1 MKWDWRRGILYITT
15 MGMEGC
21 WLYALMAMLN
31 AKVADS
37 RLAVPG
43 ILALYPVA
51 FIVNMLL
58 RRLRMPRAGILSV
71 SWLLWVVGMLLMV
84 KTQLFWGLPMS
95 DWQWLLSIP
104 QSIAGVIYTFRP
116 ELLVLLSTGVIW
128 WLSLRLTSHAS
139 SFAAVVGEFQ
149 FGLVMLVL
157 IFFITSR
164 LGASLENPVPLALTF
179 FLLAL
184 LGISVGHALEGT
196 SWLSGLYQGHW
207 LGLLV
212 ISIGLIL
219 ILGLLITSVVTPDL
233 LHLFWAAI
241 KWAWGLVWALII
253 KVIAFIASISPAP
266 ELTELPT
273 MPSMPPTE
281 WNEEFGRSIMPEWL
295 RSGVSFGWS
304 ILVIGAVL
312 LALWRVSSEIFGWL
326 RQRLAGMAGAEF
338 EPLSG
343 AFKVDFMNLL
353 KRILLRLLGL
363 KLPFR
368 LRGKKGAVPSE
379 VAPVRQI
386 YRQFLH
392 WAAAGGYPRH
402 ISQTPREYYFALV
415 GLMSETREDFD
426 LVTQQYVRARYGA
439 WLPTG
444 DELDELGQAWHR
456 VKQTHL
462 KRAATEVTHV
472 KEVS

>member
-1 MKWDWRRGILYITT
+1 MKWDWRRGILYIAI
-15 MGMEGC
+15 MGMEVC

-31 AKVADS
+31 AKVAGG
-37 RLAVPG
+37 RLSVLG
-43 ILALYPVA
+43 IMVLYPVA
-51 FIVNMLL
+51 FIINMLL

-84 KTQLFWGLPMS
+84 KAQLFWGLPLS

-104 QSIAGVIYTFRP
+104 QSIARVIYTFRP
-116 ELLVLLSTGVIW
+116 ELLILLSTGVIW
-128 WLSLRLTSHAS
+128 WLSLRLTSHTS
-139 SFAAVVGEFQ
+139 SFATVVGEFQ
-149 FGLVMLVL
+149 FGLIMLVL
-157 IFFITSR
+157 IFFIASR
-164 LGASLENPVPLALTF
+164 LETSLENPVPLALTF

-184 LGISVGHALEGT
+184 LGISVGHALEST

-207 LGLLV
+207 SGLLV

-219 ILGLLITSVVTPDL
+219 ILGLLISSVVTPDL

-241 KWAWGLVWALII
+241 TWVLGLVWALII
-253 KVIAFIASISPAP
+253 KVAAFIASIFPAL
-266 ELTELPT
+266 ELTELPS

-281 WNEEFGRSIMPEWL
+281 SVEEFKLWSMPEWL
-295 RSGVSFGWS
+295 RSGLSFSLS
-304 ILVIGAVL
+304 ILVLGAIL

-326 RQRLAGMAGAEF
+326 RQRLAGRAGAEF

-353 KRILLRLLGL
+353 KRILLRLLRL
-363 KLPFR
+363 KSLFR
-368 LRGKKGAVPSE
+368 LRDKEGAVISE

-386 YRQFLH
+386 YRQLLR

-415 GLMSETREDFD
+415 GLMPETGEDFD

-444 DELDELGQAWHR
+444 DELDKLSQAWHR
-456 VKQTHL
+456 VKQTRL
-462 KRAATEVTHV
+462 KRAATEVAHG
-472 KEVS
+472 KEVG

>member
-1 MKWDWRRGILYITT
+1 MKLDWRQGILYVTT
-15 MGMEGC
+15 IGMEGC
-21 WLYALMAMLN
+21 WLYAVMALLN
-31 AKVADS
+31 MKVVNG
-37 RLAVPG
+37 RLSVLG
-43 ILALYPVA
+43 ILVLFPVA
-51 FIVNMLL
+51 FVVNMLL

-71 SWLLWVVGMLLMV
+71 SWVLWVAGMLLMV
-84 KTQLFWGLPMS
+84 KAQLFWGLPVS
-95 DWQWLLSIP
+95 DWRWLLSIP

-116 ELLVLLSTGVIW
+116 ELLILISTGVIW
-128 WLSLRLTSHAS
+128 WLSLRLTYRAS

-157 IFFITSR
+157 IFFITSL
-164 LGASLENPVPLALTF
+164 LGTSLKNPVPLALTF
-179 FLLAL
+179 FLFAL
-184 LGISVGHALEGT
+184 LGISVGHALEST

-207 LGLLV
+207 SGLLV

-219 ILGLLITSVVTPDL
+219 ILGLLISSVVTPDL

-241 KWAWGLVWALII
+241 KWVGGLIWGLII
-253 KVIAFIASISPAP
+253 KVVTFIASLFPALEP
-266 ELTELPT
+266 TELPT
-273 MPSMPPTE
+273 MPSIPPTE
-281 WNEEFGRSIMPEWL
+281 STEEFKLWTMPEWL

-304 ILVIGAVL
+304 ILVLGAIL

-326 RQRLAGMAGAEF
+326 RQRLTGMAGAEF

-368 LRGKKGAVPSE
+368 LRGKEGAVLSE
-379 VAPVRQI
+379 VTPVRQI
-386 YRQFLH
+386 YRQFLR
-392 WAAAGGYPRH
+392 WAATGGYPRH

-415 GLMSETREDFD
+415 GLVPEAREDFD

-444 DELDELGQAWHR
+444 GELDELSQAWHR
-456 VKQTHL
+456 IKQTHL
-462 KRAATEVTHV
+462 RRAAADVAHG